1 LDFIPVFRIYK
12 SAVIENDKGWVI
24 YLKQSH
30 AFETAKS
37 NPEKSIKTG
46 HIVKSWTKHAAGY
59 GSTIGFSQTIGIVF
73 YIAVGCPSQLRR
85 TRSGDFS
92 VTQALPLDT
101 LLQEPTLLKQYLI
114 TAEGTD
120 RQ

>member
-12 SAVIENDKGWVI
+12 SEVIENDKGWVT

-37 NPEKSIKTG
+37 NSEKSIKTR

-59 GSTIGFSQTIGIVF
+59 GSTIGFFQTIDIIF
-73 YIAVGCPSQLRR
+73 YIAVGYPSQLRR
-85 TRSGDFS
+85 TRSGTFS
-92 VTQALPLDT
+92 LEQAVPLDT
-101 LLQEPTLLKQYLI
+101 LLEEPALLKQYLVSV
-114 TAEGTD
+114 EETD